1 MQSFH
6 SNHKSKFAKFKLFTT
21 PNYIALTIIIVV
33 IIIIEMLMFGNHSVS
48 HPSPTSPTA
57 GQQPRKLGFHCPG
70 GKPRGDGVPLQKLP
84 CKLVSFCST
93 YHQLPLLL
101 QLKDGFQFSAAI
113 HNPLQKK

>member
-21 PNYIALTIIIVV
+21 PNYIMLTIIIVV
-33 IIIIEMLMFGNHSVS
+33 IIIIEMLIFGNHSVS
-48 HPSPTSPTA
+48 HPSPTA